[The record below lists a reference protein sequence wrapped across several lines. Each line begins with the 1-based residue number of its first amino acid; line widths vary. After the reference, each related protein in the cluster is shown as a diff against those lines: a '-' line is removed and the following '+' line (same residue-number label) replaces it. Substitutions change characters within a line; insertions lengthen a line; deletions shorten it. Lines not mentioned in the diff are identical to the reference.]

1 MFPWYTLGRAKAYM
15 VETGDSPMM
24 RGVLLL
30 LLVPALTQ
38 ADIRVTTWNIE
49 HLGSDGRGFGGG
61 FGAGNLPRRSE
72 AQLRQIGEFIRDTLQ
87 SDVIAVQEIAK
98 TGPDHTSLEL
108 DTITA
113 HMGSNWEYF
122 LADHP
127 AESDM
132 ANGFVWNTDTVNVLK
147 AFTMHLPNVALAGKE
162 LFDRRPIGVY
172 LELKEEGETD
182 LNDIVLIN
190 VHLASGQD
198 FDENHAIA
206 MIAIE
211 HAMNGVLREN
221 EIAESD
227 RVILGDFNDN
237 PHALSAAGNPV
248 HIRTLYDH
256 TFRKTYVDLVPE
268 SLGFTRMDS
277 NLRSLIDHVLANASA
292 RNDIIG
298 AEVERFTPGPSSGFA
313 EWRETFSDHFP
324 LSFLIESKTDFDV
337 DFGN

>member
-1 MFPWYTLGRAKAYM
+1 MTRLM
-15 VETGDSPMM
+15 
-24 RGVLLL
+24 LLV
-30 LLVPALTQ
+30 LLVPAFTQ
-38 ADIRVTTWNIE
+38 ADIKVTTWNLE

-61 FGAGNLPRRSE
+61 FGAGNLSRRTES
-72 AQLRQIGEFIRDTLQ
+72 QLEQIGEFIRDTLQ

-98 TGPDHTSLEL
+98 SGPDHTSLEL
-108 DTITA
+108 DTIAA
-113 HMGSNWEYF
+113 HMGPNWEYF
-122 LADHP
+122 LADVP
-127 AESDM
+127 AEFDM
-132 ANGFVWNTDTVNVLK
+132 GNGFIWNTDSVNVLK
-147 AFTMHLPNVALAGKE
+147 TFTMHFPNVSLAGKE
-162 LFDRRPIGVY
+162 LFDRMPVGMY
-172 LELKEEGETD
+172 FELREEGETD

-211 HAMNGVLREN
+211 HALNGVLQEN

-237 PHALSAAGNPV
+237 PHALSDAGSPV

-256 TFRKTYVDLVPE
+256 MFRKTYVDLVPE

-298 AEVERFTPGPSSGFA
+298 AEVERFTPGPSTAFA

-337 DFGN
+337 DFAH